1 MKHYFFIFTLL
12 ILSSCQREENK
23 NFADSLSDHHGVE
36 YKVVKQNT
44 LQEGYVVVKNQE
56 TGTYTAYDLS
66 NYSSSMNG
74 TDFDRFLN
82 SLPPEGKVTNLE
94 KGIEEVN
101 QTVTEWVDTSYPIYE
116 SVYDPGSGSYVE
128 QEVWIEQGY
137 WDTYEKKVS
146 MTVYKAANGLMFEE
160 GSSLSKDL
168 EKWGAALEKGQ
179 QEVFK
184 SALINQFGLSEK
196 RSIDVSKLLVD
207 FKKIK
212 ERRSLTKE
220 DLKKLSLTLFGVP
233 FSLLK
238 QSYIEGSQEEKK
250 KLFLKVAEFN
260 ETNPESVKSILSFV
274 FSAPL

>member
-1 MKHYFFIFTLL
+1 MIKKI
-12 ILSSCQREENK
+12 QDAN
-23 NFADSLSDHHGVE
+23 
-36 YKVVKQNT
+36 
-44 LQEGYVVVKNQE
+44 VKNQVILLRL
-56 TGTYTAYDLS
+56 DLNIPYS
-66 NYSSSMNG
+66 NGQSSDIS
-74 TDFDRFLN
+74 
-82 SLPPEGKVTNLE
+82 S
-94 KGIEEVN
+94 
-101 QTVTEWVDTSYPIYE
+101 
-116 SVYDPGSGSYVE
+116 SGSYVE

-146 MTVYKAANGLMFEE
+146 MTVYKGTNGLMFEE

-168 EKWGAALEKGQ
+168 EKWGAVLEKGQ
-179 QEVFK
+179 QEVFR

-260 ETNPESVKSILSFV
+260 ETDPESVKSILRFA
-274 FSAPL
+274 FSASL